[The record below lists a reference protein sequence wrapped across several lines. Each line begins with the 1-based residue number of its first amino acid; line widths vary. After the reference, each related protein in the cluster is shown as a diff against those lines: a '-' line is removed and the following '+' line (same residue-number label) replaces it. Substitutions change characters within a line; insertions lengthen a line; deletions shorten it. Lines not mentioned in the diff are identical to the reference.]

1 MPKNEYQHTRFCL
14 LNTLVSVSIGTLFYV
29 FFRPSSYISLFVH
42 YVIAYATNHDVYI
55 RNIRILLPQVIN
67 NYIGDILWSYALT
80 FTLCSVL
87 DSTAGRD
94 LKIILATAITAII
107 SIEYLQKI
115 TMFSGVFDLRDICIE
130 IITVSIVIL
139 IDRRYLIIKKR

>member
-1 MPKNEYQHTRFCL
+1 MQKNEYQHTRFCL

-42 YVIAYATNHDVYI
+42 YVIAYATNNDVYI

-80 FTLCSVL
+80 FTLFSVL

-94 LKIILATAITAII
+94 LKIILATTITAII

-115 TMFSGVFDLRDICIE
+115 AMFSGVFDLRDICIE

-139 IDRRYLIIKKR
+139 IDRRYLIIKKG